1 MLLKIEEASELL
13 KNKFKNLEPLEAAQ
27 LEDYIDDFLNFWI
40 VQIQM
45 QMNKIFESLESF
57 YIYIQKQKVYLL
69 R

>member
-45 QMNKIFESLESF
+45 
-57 YIYIQKQKVYLL
+57 
-69 R
+69 